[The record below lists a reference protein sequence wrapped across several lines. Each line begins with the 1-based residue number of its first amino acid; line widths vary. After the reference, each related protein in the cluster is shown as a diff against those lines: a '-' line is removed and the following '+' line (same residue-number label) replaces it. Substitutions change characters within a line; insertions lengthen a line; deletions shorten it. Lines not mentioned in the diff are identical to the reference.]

1 MRYAL
6 RLRRM
11 NLCQLRNERDAVAAE
26 TQRLLTI
33 DTLHDLAGCG
43 CDCHLTRTIG
53 TIETCKTCGT
63 FASPTCLK
71 PQPITHVYSLDRV
84 VKTVAIDDEI
94 RRQMRGFARL
104 RHDEIDDLVED
115 LQLVEKWLA
124 DLDGAVSGA
133 IPLDSLAKAVKYA
146 RQTRKRLLAANHHDT
161 NDVLDLIERK
171 RQRAE
176 QADREAA
183 RTIRP
188 GVAP

>member
-53 TIETCKTCGT
+53 TIE
-63 FASPTCLK
+63 
-71 PQPITHVYSLDRV
+71 
-84 VKTVAIDDEI
+84 
-94 RRQMRGFARL
+94 
-104 RHDEIDDLVED
+104 
-115 LQLVEKWLA
+115 
-124 DLDGAVSGA
+124 
-133 IPLDSLAKAVKYA
+133 
-146 RQTRKRLLAANHHDT
+146 
-161 NDVLDLIERK
+161 RK